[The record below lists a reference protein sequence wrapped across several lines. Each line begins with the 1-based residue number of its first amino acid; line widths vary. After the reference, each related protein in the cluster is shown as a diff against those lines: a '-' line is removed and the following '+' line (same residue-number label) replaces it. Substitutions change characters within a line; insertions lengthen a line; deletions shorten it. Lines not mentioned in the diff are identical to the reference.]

1 MLDIWSKVS
10 KVVTKGLPL
19 PLPKPVT
26 WQTTSESSGNFLR
39 HITTTWSEW
48 GGKIWSQSPSLPK
61 MMWPCRRWLEESAPG
76 YITTNHCPPPKQP
89 LVRQFGHHKDAVVI
103 RQAAAQNTSV
113 GMLNLRDT
121 VCWCCSWWSRY
132 CAPATLH
139 WQSFSLSNCL
149 LWQFSSRKSS

>member
-1 MLDIWSKVS
+1 MQQKVRS
-10 KVVTKGLPL
+10 LLPQ
-19 PLPKPVT
+19 PIPVT
-26 WQTTSESSGNFLR
+26 WQTTRERSSNFLR
-39 HITTTWSEW
+39 HNLIWMRRKNLKPVPIPAKNDVAVSPVARADIT
-48 GGKIWSQSPSLPK
+48 
-61 MMWPCRRWLEESAPG
+61 PG

-139 WQSFSLSNCL
+139 WQSFSLSNCI